1 MNKILLGLV
10 LLVLFQNNLYAKKPI
25 LWPQAVNF
33 TVDEWI
39 VEVKNYYN
47 QSAGSKIAKSS
58 NSLSEAETNALNA
71 CKEDKIFN
79 LNKPEGCLLSK
90 KTESYERTWRY
101 DMGVMPPKP
110 VEREVWDTYVKG
122 FLASIE
128 SEKEIII
135 KEAQDKANLKAR
147 AEVEKNKLEKIYSSK
162 CNFGYTKGTEKYNN
176 CLLEQ
181 EKKDLAEQ
189 KKKQDLAEASR
200 KKSQTEAKQIA
211 EKLVKMSPDDRRA
224 YNCTEKFG
232 FRKGSDKFKDC
243 IFELYKVESELEKL
257 ELQKKVAQANLE
269 AAKAKETASRS
280 EQDRAMAL
288 LQRQTSAQELSAAAA
303 LQQARIA
310 DFESNQRLFDRSMEL
325 LSGDRNLAGQV
336 RQPQQRLK
344 TNCTFNGRFMNCN

>member
-1 MNKILLGLV
+1 MRKILLGLA
-10 LLVLFQNNLYAKKPI
+10 LLVLTGCGPTMVQVTSYDDFR
-25 LWPQAVNF
+25 
-33 TVDEWI
+33 
-39 VEVKNYYN
+39 N
-47 QSAGSKIAKSS
+47 QSLSKGFQFTAEAYSDTLPMRRGGMGGSNNQFNANQFALEQCAKVASDCIITRENNNVVRTTKIQIQNESNEAKSK
-58 NSLSEAETNALNA
+58 ET
-71 CKEDKIFN
+71 EKIIQKRDETE
-79 LNKPEGCLLSK
+79 NK
-90 KTESYERTWRY
+90 
-101 DMGVMPPKP
+101 
-110 VEREVWDTYVKG
+110 
-122 FLASIE
+122 
-128 SEKEIII
+128 
-135 KEAQDKANLKAR
+135 LKIAR
-147 AEVEKNKLEKIYSSK
+147 AEQEIKKQNELKLIELKKIYSSK
-162 CNFGYTKGTEKYNN
+162 CNFGYIKETEKYNN

-200 KKSQTEAKQIA
+200 KKSEVEGKQIA